1 MSNKVDKLRAGF
13 YQPGRSKGLLDLFK
27 HSYLLSLLRKKEV
40 KVRYRGSFLGL
51 IWTYIKPLT
60 TFFIYYY
67 FVGRIM
73 GADRANEHYAIY
85 LFSGLISIQFF
96 NETFR
101 NCTKSIRD
109 NAALVRKIYL
119 PRELFPIATW
129 RVAITHFY
137 PQLFILLVAS
147 IIQGWYPGFLHI
159 LAVLLGFILLSGLAI
174 GAGMLFAA
182 MNVFYRDAENLVE
195 LITMITTWFSPI
207 LYKWSMIEQH
217 MPLWLFKVYMCNPLT
232 CAAELFHYAF
242 WWPTN
247 IDFTNYGLS
256 LPPHF
261 GFDICIS
268 IIIVILMMVIGQLA
282 FRKFEG
288 RFAQEL

>member
-1 MSNKVDKLRAGF
+1 MEEEAKFQF
-13 YQPGRSKGLLDLFK
+13 YEPGRSKGLIDLFK
-27 HSYLLSLLRKKEV
+27 HTYLLALLRKKEV

-51 IWTYIKPLT
+51 VWTYIKPLT

-73 GADRANEHYAIY
+73 GADKEQEHYAIY
-85 LFSGLISIQFF
+85 LFSGLITVQFF

-109 NAALVRKIYL
+109 NAPLVRKIYL
-119 PRELFPIATW
+119 PRELFPIASW

-147 IIQGWYPGFLHI
+147 ISQGWSPGFLNI
-159 LAVLLGFILLSGLAI
+159 LAIFLGFVLVSGLAI
-174 GAGMLFAA
+174 GAGMIFAA
-182 MNVFYRDAENLVE
+182 MNVFYRDAENFVE
-195 LITMITTWFSPI
+195 LITMITTWFSPV
-207 LYKWSMIEQH
+207 LYKWGMIEQH
-217 MPLWLFKVYMCNPLT
+217 MPAWLFKIYMLNPLT
-232 CAAELFHYAF
+232 IAVELFHYAF

-247 IDFTNYGLS
+247 IDFASLGLYMPSHFFRNILIS
-256 LPPHF
+256 LF
-261 GFDICIS
+261 
-268 IIIVILMMVIGQLA
+268 IVALVMIVGQIT
-282 FRKFEG
+282 FRKYEG

>member
-1 MSNKVDKLRAGF
+1 MDEEVKFQF
-13 YQPGRSKGLLDLFK
+13 YEPGRSKGLIDLFK
-27 HSYLLSLLRKKEV
+27 HTYLLSLLRRKEV

-51 IWTYIKPLT
+51 VWTYIKPLT

-73 GADRANEHYAIY
+73 GADRAHEHYAIY
-85 LFSGLISIQFF
+85 LFSGLITVQFF

-109 NAALVRKIYL
+109 NAPLVRKIYL
-119 PRELFPIATW
+119 PRELFPIASW

-147 IIQGWYPGFLHI
+147 IVQGWYPSPLNVLAILFGFVI
-159 LAVLLGFILLSGLAI
+159 VSGLAI
-174 GAGMLFAA
+174 GAGMIFAA
-182 MNVFYRDAENLVE
+182 MNVFYRDAENFVE
-195 LITMITTWFSPI
+195 LITMITTWFSPV
-207 LYKWSMIEQH
+207 LYKWGMIEQH
-217 MPLWLFKVYMCNPLT
+217 MPAWLFKIYMLNPLT
-232 CAAELFHYAF
+232 TAVELFHYAF

-247 IDFTNYGLS
+247 INFASLGLYM
-256 LPPHF
+256 PPHF
-261 GFDICIS
+261 FSDILIS
-268 IIIVILMMVIGQLA
+268 LFIVALVMVVGQIT
-282 FRKFEG
+282 FRKYEG